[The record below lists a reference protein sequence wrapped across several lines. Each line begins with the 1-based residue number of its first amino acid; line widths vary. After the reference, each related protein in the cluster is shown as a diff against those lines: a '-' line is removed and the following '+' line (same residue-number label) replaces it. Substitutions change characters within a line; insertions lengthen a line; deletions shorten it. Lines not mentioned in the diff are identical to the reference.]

1 MKHLSET
8 QINLHAPYKVT
19 KDQSNTLTFLTENG
33 VLYHIGFAEDTILE
47 ISNVY
52 QIYIENV
59 CDIKS
64 IMDDKVRQT
73 IVCVLEQ
80 FFLLENHVLLYVCD
94 VRDGRQNARSR
105 LFQKWF
111 SQYKKKDLY
120 VLKSTT
126 KVVEGTFYY
135 ASILLKKD
143 NPNLNLVL
151 QEFNSLI
158 QDLDAK

>member
-1 MKHLSET
+1 M
-8 QINLHAPYKVT
+8 
-19 KDQSNTLTFLTENG
+19 
-33 VLYHIGFAEDTILE
+33 
-47 ISNVY
+47 
-52 QIYIENV
+52 
-59 CDIKS
+59 
-64 IMDDKVRQT
+64 
-73 IVCVLEQ
+73 
-80 FFLLENHVLLYVCD
+80 YVCD